1 MSYIIKMALDIK
13 ARFQPPAPMTSP
25 LEAYCALGVIA
36 KALKLDRPQ
45 PKDTLF
51 DMREELK
58 RSLNGREPEDERI
71 ANICSILF
79 SFIRNA
85 ETNAQMMEYVSYGY
99 DNER

>member
-36 KALKLDRPQ
+36 KAMKLDRPQ
-45 PKDTLF
+45 ARDTLF
-51 DMREELK
+51 DMRDDLQ
-58 RSLNGREPEDERI
+58 RCLNGREPEDERI
-71 ANICSILF
+71 SKIYSILC

-85 ETNAQMMEYVSYGY
+85 KTTDLMMEYAAYGY